1 MHLIPVYT
9 LHIMMCNLMMGYTRI
24 LVDWDRRMNLKI
36 TFSFYT
42 FIVDKNKLTIK
53 AAGTFDGGCMAGWG

>member
-1 MHLIPVYT
+1 MILVHL
-9 LHIMMCNLMMGYTRI
+9 LHIMICNLMTGYARI
-24 LVDWDRRMNLKI
+24 LVNRNRRMNLKI

-42 FIVDKNKLTIK
+42 FIVGKNTLIIR